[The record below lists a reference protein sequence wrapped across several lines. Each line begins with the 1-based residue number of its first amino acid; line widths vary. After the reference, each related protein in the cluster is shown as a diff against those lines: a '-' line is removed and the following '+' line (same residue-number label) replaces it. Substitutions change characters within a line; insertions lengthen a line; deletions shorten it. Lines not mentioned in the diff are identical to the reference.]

1 MTIQYPGRALRRP
14 FAHKGFALLLLAPA
28 LLVACG
34 KEAPPPPPAAPP
46 ELPADV
52 APVAEDLKKAQ
63 EAAKLPPAALTAT
76 GELVSPRRSEL
87 VARWPGRVEAILAEE
102 GQNVRRGQALLRLE
116 TDYLRLNVA
125 RAQADLERSRASAVV
140 AEQDLGRKQQL
151 WDRKSIP
158 QASFD
163 KSQAAAAEAKA
174 SLAASQAALDL
185 IKKQVADAT
194 LVAPMDGVI
203 AERRVDVGERLSDG
217 TVAFVIA
224 EMDTLRL
231 RFSLPER
238 NLADAAR
245 GGRVVATVE
254 PYPGEKFSGEIV
266 MVGQVIDPAT
276 RTFAVEAVFENRDR
290 RLRPGLF
297 ARVELPNTS
306 GVPAAPAAGAPATAP
321 ATGAAAPAAP
331 ER

>member
-1 MTIQYPGRALRRP
+1 MHIPAPSGRARRRP
-14 FAHKGFALLLLAPA
+14 FATTWLLLLVPA
-28 LLVACG
+28 LALACG

-52 APVAEDLKKAQ
+52 APVAADLEEAQ
-63 EAAKLPPAALTAT
+63 EEAKLPPGTITAT

-87 VARWPGRVEAILAEE
+87 VARWPGRVEAIFAQE

-116 TDYLRLNVA
+116 TDYLALNVV
-125 RAQADLERSRASAVV
+125 RAQADLERARASSVV
-140 AEQDLGRKQQL
+140 ADQDLGRKQQL

-163 KSQAAAAEAKA
+163 KSQAAAAEARA
-174 SLAASQAALDL
+174 SLAAAQAELDL
-185 IKKQVADAT
+185 VKRQVSDAT
-194 LVAPMDGVI
+194 LVAPIDGVV

-224 EMDTLRL
+224 EMDILRL

-238 NLADAAR
+238 NLRDAVR
-245 GGRVVATVE
+245 GAAVKATVE
-254 PYPGEKFSGEIV
+254 PYPGETFTGEIV
-266 MVGQVIDPAT
+266 MIGQVIDPAT
-276 RTFAVEAVFENRDR
+276 RTFAVEAQLKNPER

-297 ARVELPNTS
+297 ARVELAN
-306 GVPAAPAAGAPATAP
+306 APAA
-321 ATGAAAPAAP
+321 AAP
-331 ER
+331 

>member
-1 MTIQYPGRALRRP
+1 MHIPAPSGRARRRP
-14 FAHKGFALLLLAPA
+14 FATTWLLLLLPA
-28 LLVACG
+28 LALACG

-52 APVAEDLKKAQ
+52 APVAAELEQAQ
-63 EAAKLPPAALTAT
+63 KEAELPSGAITAT

-87 VARWPGRVEAILAEE
+87 VARWPGRVEAIFAEE

-116 TDYLRLNVA
+116 TDYLALNVV
-125 RAQADLERSRASAVV
+125 RAQADLERARASSVV
-140 AEQDLGRKQQL
+140 ADQDLGRKQQL

-163 KSQAAAAEAKA
+163 KSQAAAAEARA
-174 SLAASQAALDL
+174 SLAAAQAALDL
-185 IKKQVADAT
+185 VQRQVSDAT
-194 LVAPMDGVI
+194 LVAPIDGVV

-224 EMDTLRL
+224 EMDILRL

-238 NLADAAR
+238 NLRDAVR
-245 GGRVVATVE
+245 GAAVKATVE
-254 PYPGEKFSGEIV
+254 PYPGETFTGEIV

-276 RTFAVEAVFENRDR
+276 RTFAVEAQLKNPER

-297 ARVELPNTS
+297 ARVELAN
-306 GVPAAPAAGAPATAP
+306 APAA
-321 ATGAAAPAAP
+321 AAP
-331 ER
+331 